1 MAGIIPKEELSE
13 FRRWHIG
20 GFGET
25 QTTPIAPA
33 EPAAAP
39 ASEPEET
46 PLPVPALPTAEE
58 IERIIEQ
65 ARAEGYA
72 AGVEEG
78 RLSGEREGEEARRQV
93 LTQLQALVDNARLSL
108 AELDQ
113 QVAEKLLALAVEI
126 AAQTLRSALSV
137 KTEALLPTIREAI
150 ATLPLH
156 HAHIV
161 IHLNPDD
168 ADPVRTRIG
177 EAFFQSGGQIVED
190 SEISPGGCRL
200 TAGTSEV
207 DASIETRW
215 QRVLESIGAE
225 PRAWLKES

>member
-25 QTTPIAPA
+25 PAAPAAQPEQVA
-33 EPAAAP
+33 EPAR
-39 ASEPEET
+39 EPEEI
-46 PLPVPALPTAEE
+46 PVPAPALPTAEE

-72 AGVEEG
+72 AGLEEG
-78 RLSGEREGEEARRQV
+78 RQAGAREGEEARQQV
-93 LTQLQALVDNARLSL
+93 IEQLRALVENARQSLS
-108 AELDQ
+108 ELDQ
-113 QVAEKLLALAVEI
+113 AVAEKLLALAVEI
-126 AAQTLRSALSV
+126 AAQTLRSTLRIKSDVLIPA
-137 KTEALLPTIREAI
+137 IREAI

-168 ADPVRTRIG
+168 ADAVRSRIG
-177 EAFFQSGGQIVED
+177 EGFFQAGGQIVED
-190 SEISPGGCRL
+190 IEISRGGCRL

-207 DASIETRW
+207 DATMETRW

-225 PRAWLKES
+225 ARAWLDES